1 MVEMQRLLQLTPM
14 MGVLVAQVVVE
25 EAQANVAQVVQEIL
39 LQQVRLKD
47 LMVVM
52 QYHLLRLPIMEL
64 VGVADLLKQV
74 LMGLLLLVAEEV
86 LVQQLVLQQV
96 L

>member
-86 LVQQLVLQQV
+86 LVQQLVFQQV

>member
-1 MVEMQRLLQLTPM
+1 MRQAMV
-14 MGVLVAQVVVE
+14 MGVLVDLVE
-25 EAQANVAQVVQEIL
+25 EEVAHLEVLVPLVEQEIL
-39 LQQVRLKD
+39 LQQVHNLKEK
-47 LMVVM
+47 MAVM

-64 VGVADLLKQV
+64 VGAAELLKPV

-86 LVQQLVLQQV
+86 LVQQLLFQQV

>member
-64 VGVADLLKQV
+64 VGAADLLKQV